1 MTTDTNIFG
10 LSETNDSS
18 ILDRSDIREI
28 SRVSI
33 IGLSFHVFMG
43 TCVVVTGLTWVELLA
58 FSAEGYADLPRFRTF
73 SIYAAIVGG
82 IYLGNF
88 LARRLGVSPHQLAV
102 ARVWLLFV
110 FFSIVMFVGPYTLG
124 WHTHAALAA
133 VFSSILTAMLYSA
146 KRAYASLA
154 WFGMLAATGFLMNP
168 TREPLI
174 DLLAS
179 PVSATWGIAAALII
193 PFSIAATMAHVISRI
208 LTAYDA
214 YHLKLLDDAEK
225 LQEMAKTDPLT
236 GFYSRAAL
244 QQEFYIQLKVAA
256 AHQKRVL
263 VALVDLDNFK
273 SINTFF
279 GHAVGDEALKF
290 IAHHIQTIVPDA
302 SHVRLG
308 GDEFLMI
315 MASDDK
321 DTAAASLLECI
332 TDEVEFTFGEQSI
345 PMSMSLGYSTSKTPD
360 ITLSQ
365 LIAEA
370 DLAMRKAKRRGK
382 SLALGYT
389 EGESFPQAFVGP
401 LPGGINLALVDTK
414 SKSEIPAAT
423 VGAAILD
430 RQIDFALQPIMDART
445 GEVIAAE
452 ALLRWHLDDGSLVPL
467 EDFLTTFISLEWQ
480 PPYYQIVADTRFA
493 ILDEAR
499 QIKDVGVHFNF
510 SVEALVQSGVS
521 ERIPKFKKLIRS
533 DLTGFVVEISEKDS
547 SDSFAKGIPHQ
558 DLVLSM
564 GGKYALDDFGKGLSN
579 VDRLTQLK
587 VNIVKFD
594 ASLIQELHE
603 NWRQR
608 AAIRH
613 VTALCDELDIVVIAE
628 GVETVEQ
635 ESTLLDLGVFA
646 HQGFLRGKP
655 MEKSEF
661 FTLLRREP
669 QIAKPQEGT
678 DGQHSGGNR
687 NVVVERS
694 L

>member
-18 ILDRSDIREI
+18 ILDRSDIRKI

-43 TCVVVTGLTWVELLA
+43 TCLVVTGLTWVELLA

-110 FFSIVMFVGPYTLG
+110 FFSMVMFVGPYILG
-124 WHTHAALAA
+124 WRTHAASAA
-133 VFSSILTAMLYSA
+133 VFSSILTATLYSA
-146 KRAYASLA
+146 RWAYASLT
-154 WFGMLAATGFLMNP
+154 WFGMLAAAGFLMNP

-193 PFSIAATMAHVISRI
+193 PFSIAATMAHVISRV
-208 LTAYDA
+208 LAAYEA
-214 YHLKLLDDAEK
+214 HHLELLEGSEK
-225 LQEMAKTDPLT
+225 LQELAMTDPLT
-236 GFYSRAAL
+236 GFYSRVAL
-244 QQEFYIQLKVAA
+244 QQEFDRHLKVSATQ
-256 AHQKRVL
+256 QKKIL
-263 VALVDLDNFK
+263 VALIDVDNFK
-273 SINTFF
+273 GINTFF
-279 GHAVGDEALKF
+279 GHSVGDNALTF
-290 IAHHIQTIVPDA
+290 IADHIQAAVPDA
-302 SHVRLG
+302 SHLRLG
-308 GDEFLMI
+308 GDEFLLI
-315 MASDDK
+315 MTSDGEDA
-321 DTAAASLLECI
+321 DLALPLERI
-332 TDEVEFTFGEQSI
+332 PDEVQFTFGEQSI
-345 PMSMSLGYSTSKTPD
+345 PISVSVGYSFSETRDTA
-360 ITLSQ
+360 LSQ

-370 DLAMRKAKRRGK
+370 DLAMRSAKRQGK
-382 SLALGYT
+382 SLMLGY
-389 EGESFPQAFVGP
+389 EKGESVPQVFVGP
-401 LPGGINLALVDTK
+401 LPGGIDIALADQK

-423 VGAAILD
+423 VGAAILGG
-430 RQIDFALQPIMDART
+430 QIGFVLQPIMDART
-445 GEVIAAE
+445 GEITAAE
-452 ALLRWHLDDGSLVPL
+452 ALVRWQLADGSFVPL
-467 EDFLTTFISLEWQ
+467 KDFLSTFITLEWQ
-480 PPYYQIVADTRFA
+480 PPYYQSITNARFA
-493 ILDEAR
+493 ILDDVR
-499 QIKDVGVHFNF
+499 GIKDIDVHFNF
-510 SVEALVQSGVS
+510 SIETLQQSGDS
-521 ERIPKFKKLIRS
+521 ARIAALGDTLRT
-533 DLTGFVVEISEKDS
+533 DLQGFVVEISERDS
-547 SDSFAKGIPHQ
+547 GPAVAASLPHE
-558 DLVLSM
+558 DYVISA
-564 GGKYALDDFGKGLSN
+564 GGKFALDDFGKGLSN
-579 VDRLTQLK
+579 FDRLIQLK
-587 VNIVKFD
+587 IDLVKFD
-594 ASLIQELHE
+594 CSLIQTVQH
-603 NWRQR
+603 NPCQQV
-608 AAIRH
+608 AIKH
-613 VTALCDELDIVVIAE
+613 ITALCKELGVDFIAE

-687 NVVVERS
+687 KVVVERS